1 MAGEL
6 EAPNSAGEIYLSRG
20 DEVAPARPL
29 FTGDIFQLP
38 AVPGLRDD
46 GAPDAV
52 ILLQH
57 PCAFR
62 TDGVDLAPRLL
73 VAEVSHGTSVTSPGQ
88 WKGSFRIMPLPAPA
102 DADAGDLGAMSAH
115 FDRLLVMRPEELE
128 GGFTRVACLSDV
140 GVNLLLQRWVHHN
153 SRVIV
158 PTHLFA
164 EVTAGP
170 SAEVEITEEWIA
182 DRMAAGVTPSDAAR
196 ECHTFLRAKTSGDI
210 SRQDALADPQ
220 RRSEVR
226 RAARAEVKRLSTSS

>member
-73 VAEVSHGTSVTSPGQ
+73 VAEVSHGTSVTSPGSGRAPS
-88 WKGSFRIMPLPAPA
+88 GSCPCL
-102 DADAGDLGAMSAH
+102 
-115 FDRLLVMRPEELE
+115 RPPTP
-128 GGFTRVACLSDV
+128 TRE
-140 GVNLLLQRWVHHN
+140 
-153 SRVIV
+153 
-158 PTHLFA
+158 T
-164 EVTAGP
+164 
-170 SAEVEITEEWIA
+170 
-182 DRMAAGVTPSDAAR
+182 
-196 ECHTFLRAKTSGDI
+196 
-210 SRQDALADPQ
+210 
-220 RRSEVR
+220 
-226 RAARAEVKRLSTSS
+226 